1 MRHKYN
7 EKIALEI
14 IHEVGAKP
22 KMLVQILQAFVVKFS
37 YISESAIRL
46 IAKEINLSRAEIHGT
61 VSFYHDFRTT
71 EAGEKIIKIYQ
82 AEACQAMGSRQLTAH
97 AEEALGIKLHETS
110 ENNAYTLEPIYCLG
124 NCACSPAIMIDE
136 KVYGKVDTKKFN
148 QIVGL
153 K

>member
-14 IHEVGAKP
+14 IHKVGAKP

-46 IAKEINLSRAEIHGT
+46 IAKEINLSRAEVHGT

-71 EAGEKIIKIYQ
+71 EAGEKIIKI
-82 AEACQAMGSRQLTAH
+82 
-97 AEEALGIKLHETS
+97 
-110 ENNAYTLEPIYCLG
+110 CLVLVLL
-124 NCACSPAIMIDE
+124 NLYI
-136 KVYGKVDTKKFN
+136 
-148 QIVGL
+148 
-153 K
+153 